1 MRGERNHDVA
11 EEKIYDS
18 QIDHAPP
25 QGGYQLMVRCGY
37 HLMVRCGTSQR
48 GVNSRLI
55 ASLSNASGSND
66 PPLLFHHRLVL
77 LMGGIA

>member
-25 QGGYQLMVRCGY
+25 QGGYQ
-37 HLMVRCGTSQR
+37 LMVRCGTSQR